1 VLSRKPFHVLTDA
14 ASQTGNVTKG
24 VCDLSAMSL
33 GGAELGWERGT
44 TTGLIR
50 QAETRHPPAVTNA
63 GAGFGRILNLTE
75 LS

>member
-1 VLSRKPFHVLTDA
+1 
-14 ASQTGNVTKG
+14 
-24 VCDLSAMSL
+24 MSL

-44 TTGLIR
+44 TTGLIH

-63 GAGFGRILNLTE
+63 GAGFGKILSLTE